1 MLAGLRI
8 LVADQHATLRSW
20 MREQLSVIGAT
31 SISMASNASELIR
44 IARTSDIDVI
54 ICDHHLDAKRD
65 GHQLLEE
72 LRFQHILPLRS
83 VFIIVTAERK
93 YRYVVAA
100 AEFAPDDYLIKP
112 YTPRELSLRLERALR
127 KKKAL
132 HHVFDA
138 LEACDHEAAIV
149 ACERAAKLSPRYILD
164 TLRIKAESLV
174 ALGRVEE
181 ASALYETISR
191 ERAVPWARMGY
202 AMMLQRQKQF
212 AQAMDEA
219 TRLNEEYPEFIT
231 VYDLLAEMHEASGEL
246 SAAIEYLERA
256 SALTGSSNTER
267 LRKIA
272 DLAET
277 SGDRQ
282 KTTHTLQRIIERTR
296 RTSMLKVDDYL
307 ALTRNLLEGDD
318 PGEASRVVGEMK
330 EEVRHLQ
337 SGELATEVASSM
349 VARQRGDGGG
359 KKSLR
364 KALDLFEEDRQAVTE
379 RITLELVEEA
389 VESGETARAVSIVAD
404 LTRSESL
411 PGKLKA
417 RLAGWFSPKPTDD
430 GEKAQSGSRSGEA
443 AGTQLPDRIV
453 DEMSEAIRVLD
464 ENWCEDHVAQAKRW
478 LIDAF
483 ALMPRDKRVINAHIR
498 YNTIAAR
505 NGGERHSPTARAGA
519 NA

>member
-8 LVADQHATLRSW
+8 LVADQHASLRSW

-138 LEACDHEAAIV
+138 LEACDHKAAIV
-149 ACERAAKLSPRYILD
+149 ACDRAAKHSPRYILD
-164 TLRIKAESLV
+164 ALRIKAESLV

-181 ASALYETISR
+181 ASALYETVSR

-219 TRLNEEYPEFIT
+219 TRLNDEYPEFIS
-231 VYDLLAEMHEASGEL
+231 VYDLLADMHEASGEL
-246 SAAIEYLERA
+246 NTAIEYLERA
-256 SALTGSSNTER
+256 SALTGSGNTER

-277 SGDRQ
+277 SGDRD
-282 KTTHTLQRIIERTR
+282 KATHTLQRIIERTR

-318 PGEASRVVGEMK
+318 SVEASRVLGEMK
-330 EEVRHLQ
+330 EEVKHLQ
-337 SGELATEVASSM
+337 SGALATEVASTM
-349 VARQRGDGGG
+349 VARQRGDGEG

-364 KALDLFEEDRQAVTE
+364 KALDLFDEDRQAVTE

-417 RLAGWFSPKPTDD
+417 RLAGWFAPKTTDD
-430 GEKAQSGSRSGEA
+430 GVSPQALAGESEA
-443 AGTQLPDRIV
+443 AGAQLPDRII
-453 DEMSEAIRVLD
+453 DEMSAAIRVLD
-464 ENWCEDHVAQAKRW
+464 ENWCDDHVVQAKRW

-505 NGGERHSPTARAGA
+505 NGGERHAPTARH
-519 NA
+519 